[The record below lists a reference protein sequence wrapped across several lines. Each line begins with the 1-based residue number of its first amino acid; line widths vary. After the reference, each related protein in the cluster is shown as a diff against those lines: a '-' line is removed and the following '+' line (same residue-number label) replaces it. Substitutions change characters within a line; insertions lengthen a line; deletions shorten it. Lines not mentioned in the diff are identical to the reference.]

1 MHTAANVAD
10 LRRMRRGMPAPVGFV
25 PTMGALHAGHVSLVE
40 RARRECAS
48 VIVSIFVNP
57 LQFGPAEDF
66 DRYPRTPERDGAVLD
81 RAGTDLV
88 FAPSH
93 DEMYPPGSQFT
104 VTPGALAARLEGER
118 RPGFFG
124 GVATVVLKLF
134 NIVAPDVAYFGQK
147 DAQQLAVVSRMVR
160 DLDLPVRITAC
171 ATVREADGLALS
183 SRNAYLDA
191 GQRAAAPRLYAALT
205 QVARSLEAGERDV
218 ERAVAQAEATLPPL
232 KMDYLAVVDPAVFEP
247 LRTAPQDAGLLV
259 VGAAF
264 AGPTRLIDN
273 MEVHTP
279 AR

>member
-1 MHTAANVAD
+1 VTE
-10 LRRMRRGMPAPVGFV
+10 LRRLRRTLPAPVGFV
-25 PTMGALHAGHVSLVE
+25 PTMGALHAGHISLVE

-48 VIVSIFVNP
+48 VIVSVFVNP

-66 DRYPRTPERDGAVLD
+66 DRYPRTPQEDAALLE
-81 RAGTDLV
+81 RAGTDVL
-88 FAPSH
+88 FAPPP

-104 VTPGALAARLEGER
+104 VVPGPLAVRLEGER
-118 RPGFFG
+118 RPGFFA

-134 NIVAPDVAYFGQK
+134 NIVTPDVAYFGQK

-160 DLDLPVRITAC
+160 DLDLPVTIAAC

-247 LRTAPQDAGLLV
+247 LRAAPQDAGLLV

-279 AR
+279 AP